1 MFHLLSDLHSWLRL
15 FGVDMSKM
23 MGSSYHDETVE
34 KQEGG
39 LLQAPQLAPSLS
51 VISGLSCS
59 TEDVLHQFSHPS
71 LLPDSL
77 VRSDAPAWAIPSWAP
92 LERFS
97 SSPPV
102 LGPGVLVSRV
112 NGRALVTLVPSK
124 ENPVV
129 QDVARDVL
137 NGSALLDITF
147 THHHHHTLYLVKENP
162 ELHHD
167 DLQQLERLSGRF
179 NVTSKEN
186 GEHHE
191 IRVAGN
197 DVSLILLYGVD
208 PHTARHRLLRH
219 AHHRAVTR
227 AWENERLLVE
237 RGAPSSY
244 EWTVEERVELVSKGS
259 ISGYIPADIH
269 SIHRYPFLADDPTN
283 VVFRR
288 DIGRRRRR
296 SHPST
301 HS

>member
-1 MFHLLSDLHSWLRL
+1 ML
-15 FGVDMSKM
+15 
-23 MGSSYHDETVE
+23 GSSYHDETVE
-34 KQEGG
+34 KQEQG
-39 LLQAPQLAPSLS
+39 LLKSSQLAPSLS

-59 TEDVLHQFSHPS
+59 TEGVLTQFSQPS

-92 LERFS
+92 LMRFS

-102 LGPGVLVSRV
+102 LGPGVLISRV

-147 THHHHHTLYLVKENP
+147 THHHHHTLYLVKENA
-162 ELHHD
+162 ELRHD

-179 NVTSKEN
+179 NVTSKDN
-186 GEHHE
+186 GEQHHE
-191 IRVAGN
+191 IHVAGN
-197 DVSLILLYGVD
+197 DVLLVLLYGVD
-208 PHTARHRLLRH
+208 PITARHRLLRH
-219 AHHRAVTR
+219 AHHRVVSR

-237 RGAPSSY
+237 RGAPSMY
-244 EWTVEERVELVSKGS
+244 EWTVEERVELVNKGS
-259 ISGYIPADIH
+259 VSGYIPADIH
-269 SIHRYPFLADDPTN
+269 SVHRYPFLADDPTN

-288 DIGRRRRR
+288 DTGRRRRR
-296 SHPST
+296 SHPNT